1 MSPTFYNRRDDMPDC
16 TNCNRNQADEVP
28 YIVHEGT
35 MARMERTVKRLWV
48 TIILLIAMLVAT
60 NGAWLY
66 YENQYQDE
74 VTITQENEDGY
85 NNYVGNVGDITNG

>member
-1 MSPTFYNRRDDMPDC
+1 MADC
-16 TNCNRNQADEVP
+16 SNCAHNQAEQVP

-85 NNYVGNVGDITNG
+85 NSYIGNEGDITNG